1 MTEERKDSW
10 EYTGRSVDEAVEKAL
25 EELGVEKTDVEIE
38 VIEEPQKGFLGLG
51 GKEAKIRVSFPG
63 GTKVGR
69 EGVSRQASGERREP
83 QEAGGM
89 TEESVAVRSLISNIL
104 RLMKVE
110 ATIEIAEK
118 EDSIIVDIW
127 GEDVALLIG
136 RGGNTLEALQTLV
149 NICASKRV
157 SAGKKVVVD
166 VEGYR
171 KRRKSRIEKQAQD
184 KAREALEKGKSELP
198 PMSAADRKIVHLTL
212 RDFRG
217 VRTESVGE
225 EPERRVVI
233 YADKIGKAD
242 VSRETE
248 TVDEK

>member
-1 MTEERKDSW
+1 MQEERKDSW
-10 EYTGRSVDEAVEKAL
+10 EYTGRSVEEAVEKAL
-25 EELGVEKTDVEIE
+25 GELGVKETDVKIE

-51 GKEAKIRVSFPG
+51 GKEAKIRVSLI
-63 GTKVGR
+63 
-69 EGVSRQASGERREP
+69 SGAEDEKGHAPAQPSEKERGSE
-83 QEAGGM
+83 EAGGV
-89 TEESVAVRSLISNIL
+89 TEESSAIESMVIDVL
-104 RLMKVE
+104 RLMEVDATVE
-110 ATIEIAEK
+110 AREK
-118 EDSIIVDIW
+118 EDTIIVDVW

-149 NICASKRV
+149 NLCARKKV
-157 SAGKKVVVD
+157 SSGRKVVVD

-184 KAREALEKGKSELP
+184 KAREALEKGRSELP
-198 PMSAADRKIVHLTL
+198 PMSAAERKIVHMAL

-217 VRTESVGE
+217 VRTESIGE

-233 YADKIGKAD
+233 YADRKGKAG

-248 TVDEK
+248 SVGED